1 MDRSLGTARRDARAF
16 EPASA
21 WAVRARGLTKRFGSL
36 RALDAIDLNVRRGE
50 LFGLIGPDGVG
61 KSTLLKAVAG
71 VMRFE
76 GELEVLGRDMRLERQ
91 AEDAKA
97 DIGFMPQGLG
107 LNLYPELSIDENLDY
122 LAELRLIAPA
132 LRDAS
137 KARLFAM
144 TRLEQVRAR
153 AASAL
158 SGGMKQKVALCGALI
173 GEPKLLLLDEPT
185 NGVDPVSRRDFWDIL
200 IDLVV
205 RRGLTAVVSTSYL
218 DEAERFERVAFM
230 FAGRMISIGTPAEI
244 RSSVEVS
251 VHGFE
256 PPEIK
261 SAMTALDAAGL
272 HFERAGSRLRVA
284 ISASNGRM
292 IEAAAARLGPEVP
305 LEDPRARLDDV
316 FAACVAAERGPLRPY
331 RPFPADGAEAVGPRL
346 GEAPVEV
353 AALTRRFGSVVAV
366 DSVSFSIKR
375 GEIFGLLGPN
385 GSGKTTIIR
394 TICGLLPPTS
404 GQARVAGLNVARAGS
419 RLRQRIGYMSQFFS
433 LYRELSVL
441 ENLNL
446 YAAIYGVSG
455 RRRRVR
461 TQWVLDQADL
471 RDREHEYAGN
481 LPVGERQRLAL
492 GCAVLH
498 EPEVLFL
505 DEPTSGVDP
514 VARDLFWRIIRDLAT
529 ARGVTVLVS
538 THYLSEAENC
548 DRIALLDAGH
558 LVAVDSPSRLRE
570 TAAAHRGTMLVLYA
584 ERYREALQVLLDSGF
599 EATLFG
605 TDIHVITSDP
615 AATAARIQ
623 ATLASAGLSAGIQT
637 ATLSLEDAF
646 IALVETAREGGRRK

>member
-1 MDRSLGTARRDARAF
+1 MDRPLAAARRDEPGA
-16 EPASA
+16 EPAPA
-21 WAVRARGLTKRFGSL
+21 WAVRARGLTKRFGGL
-36 RALDAIDLNVRRGE
+36 RALDAIDLGVRRGE

-76 GELEVLGRDMRLERQ
+76 GELEVLGRDMRIERQ
-91 AEDAKA
+91 TEDAKA
-97 DIGFMPQGLG
+97 EIGFMPQGLG

-144 TRLEQVRAR
+144 TRLEKVRGR

-205 RRGLTAVVSTSYL
+205 RRGLTAVVATSYL
-218 DEAERFERVAFM
+218 DEAERFERLAFM
-230 FAGRMISIGTPAEI
+230 FGGRIVAIGTPAEI
-244 RSSVEVS
+244 RSSVDVS

-256 PPEIK
+256 PADIK
-261 SAMTALDAAGL
+261 AAMASLDAAGL
-272 HFERAGSRLRVA
+272 HFERAANRLRVA
-284 ISASNGRM
+284 VGAEDRRIFETTRACLGS
-292 IEAAAARLGPEVP
+292 EVVLDDARP
-305 LEDPRARLDDV
+305 RLDDA
-316 FAACVAAERGPLRPY
+316 FAARVAAERGPLRAY
-331 RPFPADGAEAVGPRL
+331 QPFPADGAEAIGPRL

-366 DSVSFSIKR
+366 DNVSFRIRR

-394 TICGLLPPTS
+394 TICGLIPPTS
-404 GQARVAGLNVARAGS
+404 GEARVAGLNVAGAGS
-419 RLRQRIGYMSQFFS
+419 RLRQRVGYMSQFFS

-455 RRRRVR
+455 RRGRAR

-471 RDREHEYAGN
+471 RGREHEYAGN

-529 ARGVTVLVS
+529 ARGVTVLVT
-538 THYLSEAENC
+538 THYISEAENC
-548 DRIALLDAGH
+548 DRVALLDSGR
-558 LVAVDSPSRLRE
+558 LVAADSPSKLRE
-570 TAAAHRGTMLVLYA
+570 TAVARRGTMLVLYA
-584 ERYREALQVLLDSGF
+584 ERYRETLQVLRDGGF

-605 TDIHVITSDP
+605 ADIHVITPDP
-615 AATAARIQ
+615 AATSERIQ
-623 ATLASAGLSAGIQT
+623 TTLAAAGLGARVRT
-637 ATLSLEDAF
+637 APLSLEDAF